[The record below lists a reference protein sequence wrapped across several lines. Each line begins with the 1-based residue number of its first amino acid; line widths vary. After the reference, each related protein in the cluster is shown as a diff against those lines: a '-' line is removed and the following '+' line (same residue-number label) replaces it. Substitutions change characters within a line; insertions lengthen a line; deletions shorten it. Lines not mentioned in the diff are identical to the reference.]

1 MKKTIAFLCC
11 VGVLLAALP
20 LSALAAAGAPDVVP
34 LANNVAQCTTTLS
47 ISAEGYATLRIRYIG
62 YSGVTTGGTVTT
74 KLQKRF
80 LLLFWKDVEGCEWVD
95 SSSDSSYLAEHGV
108 WLSDTGKYRAVSTY
122 VISGAGGADDVV
134 EQTAE
139 AEW

>member
-1 MKKTIAFLCC
+1 M
-11 VGVLLAALP
+11 GVLLAALP
-20 LSALAAAGAPDVVP
+20 LCAFAAANDPGVAP
-34 LANNVAQCTTTLS
+34 LSNNVAQCSTALA
-47 ISAEGYATLRIRYIG
+47 ISAEGYATLRVRYIG

-95 SSSDSSYLAEHGV
+95 SSSDSTYFTEHGVWHGV

-122 VISGAGGADDVV
+122 VISGTGGADDVM